1 MLEHTMPSQPETTE
15 EQQPA
20 LDALDRRVLNEL
32 QQGVPV
38 VERPFA
44 QVGEDLGCG
53 EDELLRRLQRL
64 LDERVLT
71 RFGPMYHA
79 ERLGGALS
87 LCAMC
92 VPAEDFDRVADI
104 VNALPEVAHNYER
117 DHEMNMWFVLATE
130 RSEDIARIIA
140 QIEAATGYAVYNMP
154 KEAEYYVGLQ
164 LSI

>member
-1 MLEHTMPSQPETTE
+1 MLEHTMPSQPDTTRE
-15 EQQPA
+15 QPA
-20 LDALDRRVLNEL
+20 LDALDRRILNEL
-32 QQGVPV
+32 QQGFPV

-87 LCAMC
+87 LCAMR
-92 VPAEDFDRVADI
+92 VPAEGFERVASI
-104 VNALPEVAHNYER
+104 VNAQPEVAHNYER

-130 RSEDIARIIA
+130 RAEDIARVIA
-140 QIEAATGYAVYNMP
+140 RVEKATGYTVYNMP
-154 KEAEYYVGLQ
+154 KEVEYYVGLQ
-164 LSI
+164 LGV

>member
-1 MLEHTMPSQPETTE
+1 MLEPTMRPRPDVSAEP
-15 EQQPA
+15 PA
-20 LDALDRRVLNEL
+20 LDTLDRKILNEL
-32 QQGVPV
+32 QRGLPV
-38 VERPFA
+38 VDHPYA
-44 QVGEDLGCG
+44 QVCDALACS
-53 EDELLRRLQRL
+53 EDELLERLQRL
-64 LDERVLT
+64 LDERYLT

-92 VPAEDFDRVADI
+92 VSPDDFDRVADI

-130 RSEDIARIIA
+130 RSEDIGRIIA

-164 LSI
+164 FSI

>member
-1 MLEHTMPSQPETTE
+1 M
-15 EQQPA
+15 
-20 LDALDRRVLNEL
+20 LDALDRRILNEL
-32 QQGVPV
+32 QRGLPV
-38 VERPFA
+38 VDHPYA
-44 QVGEDLGCG
+44 QAADTLGCS
-53 EDELLRRLQRL
+53 EDELLERLKRL
-64 LDERVLT
+64 LDERILT

-87 LCAMC
+87 LCAMR
-92 VPAEDFDRVADI
+92 VSREDFEEVADI

-130 RSEDIARIIA
+130 RADDIARVIA
-140 QIEAATGYAVYNMP
+140 RIEVATGYRVYNMP